1 MHIVILF
8 LSTLLIIIKLH
19 ATHFAGLLKHVR
31 GATKVHFLEQ
41 TLNNISKRI
50 SIQDG
55 CHDRP
60 NDGLSTG
67 LAGDANIRD
76 VVRNDLSEP
85 LSDICRIEMC
95 KTKVIS
101 DRFICAL

>member
-1 MHIVILF
+1 MHIVILESTF

-19 ATHFAGLLKHVR
+19 AMLIVRLLKHVHK
-31 GATKVHFLEQ
+31 AMKVHFLEQ
-41 TLNNISKRI
+41 TLNNISNQI

-76 VVRNDLSEP
+76 VVRNDLSD
-85 LSDICRIEMC
+85 LLRYMQN
-95 KTKVIS
+95 
-101 DRFICAL
+101 

>member
-1 MHIVILF
+1 MHIVILGSPF

-19 ATHFAGLLKHVR
+19 AMLFVRLLKHVHK
-31 GATKVHFLEQ
+31 AMKVHFLEQ
-41 TLNNISKRI
+41 TLNNINNQI

-60 NDGLSTG
+60 NDGLSTD

-76 VVRNDLSEP
+76 VVRNDLSDP
-85 LSDICRIEMC
+85 LRYMQN
-95 KTKVIS
+95 
-101 DRFICAL
+101 